1 MFGLS
6 PIHLI
11 FLAVIVLIL
20 FGRGKI
26 SEFMGDFGKGIKS
39 FKQGMA
45 EDEQKPAPPPAQIT
59 SAAPVAPPP
68 PAESEKAPDASNAS
82 NP

>member
-6 PIHLI
+6 PIHLLL
-11 FLAVIVLIL
+11 LAVVVLIL

-26 SEFMGDFGKGIKS
+26 SEFMGDFGKGVKS

-45 EDEQKPAPPPAQIT
+45 EDEHKPAPPPAQIT
-59 SAAPVAPPP
+59 SAAPAAPPV
-68 PAESEKAPDASNAS
+68 AEAEKAPDTSNLP